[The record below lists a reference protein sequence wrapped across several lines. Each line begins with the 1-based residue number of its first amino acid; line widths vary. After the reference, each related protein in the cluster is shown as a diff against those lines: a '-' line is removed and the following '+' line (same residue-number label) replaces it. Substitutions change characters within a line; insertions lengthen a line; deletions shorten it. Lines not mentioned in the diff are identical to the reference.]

1 MPQENEKVII
11 DAKDGNIT
19 DKFSQDKVILTG
31 VKKFESSDY
40 LDDLVITINKDV
52 SGDSIE
58 KKISYAGY
66 DLRLFLGDFN
76 GDGVS
81 EIMIKGLLE
90 KSIGSYMF
98 VVYAFKDDDLVEIY
112 NHNRFNMMSK
122 FDCKYLDNYRAE
134 IISEK
139 TKEKYIVDLSLRP
152 RRYLDLVYDD
162 NGKLKENSNIKVTN
176 LRNVYAIETDEMDI
190 YNLAL
195 TQVVVGQDNED
206 LISTIESIVSLTN
219 NIPKIKKIE
228 VLISGAKEYIMSRK
242 EVLKDKLINN
252 LPPDAINIPLGDI
265 SNNKIIS
272 KDFDGDGQE
281 EVLVAYTLKGKAYV
295 GLNKK
300 YDGGM
305 YFIDAFEGNGHSIK
319 DLDVVNVNKEFY
331 ILVGW
336 IDNKLQNNI
345 DILSLKNGE
354 LNRAFKYNLPH
365 YDKMFLEDIK
375 GDGKKELIL
384 WVKDIDK
391 AYNIAI
397 YEFCKSGIRKTNKY
411 DSIYFEKVIKYYD
424 TLLDNDT
431 NSAVY
436 LYHLAIAQ
444 YRTYDYSGA
453 NDTIKKALK
462 LKDRYPS
469 NDEFN
474 KLRLKIRKSF
484 RK

>member
-40 LDDLVITINKDV
+40 LADLVITINKDV
-52 SGDSIE
+52 SGDLIE
-58 KKISYAGY
+58 KKIPYAGY

-112 NHNRFNMMSK
+112 NYNRFNMMSK

-206 LISTIESIVSLTN
+206 IISTIESIVSLTN

-228 VLISGAKEYIMSRK
+228 VLISII
-242 EVLKDKLINN
+242 V
-252 LPPDAINIPLGDI
+252 NI
-265 SNNKIIS
+265 
-272 KDFDGDGQE
+272 
-281 EVLVAYTLKGKAYV
+281 
-295 GLNKK
+295 
-300 YDGGM
+300 
-305 YFIDAFEGNGHSIK
+305 
-319 DLDVVNVNKEFY
+319 
-331 ILVGW
+331 
-336 IDNKLQNNI
+336 
-345 DILSLKNGE
+345 
-354 LNRAFKYNLPH
+354 
-365 YDKMFLEDIK
+365 
-375 GDGKKELIL
+375 
-384 WVKDIDK
+384 
-391 AYNIAI
+391 
-397 YEFCKSGIRKTNKY
+397 
-411 DSIYFEKVIKYYD
+411 VI
-424 TLLDNDT
+424 
-431 NSAVY
+431 
-436 LYHLAIAQ
+436 
-444 YRTYDYSGA
+444 
-453 NDTIKKALK
+453 
-462 LKDRYPS
+462 
-469 NDEFN
+469 
-474 KLRLKIRKSF
+474 
-484 RK
+484 

>member
-1 MPQENEKVII
+1 
-11 DAKDGNIT
+11 
-19 DKFSQDKVILTG
+19 
-31 VKKFESSDY
+31 
-40 LDDLVITINKDV
+40 
-52 SGDSIE
+52 
-58 KKISYAGY
+58 
-66 DLRLFLGDFN
+66 
-76 GDGVS
+76 
-81 EIMIKGLLE
+81 MIKGLLE

-190 YNLAL
+190 YNLSL
-195 TQVVVGQDNED
+195 TQVVIGEDNED
-206 LISTIESIVSLTN
+206 IISTIESIVSLTN

-331 ILVGW
+331 ILVG
-336 IDNKLQNNI
+336 
-345 DILSLKNGE
+345 
-354 LNRAFKYNLPH
+354 
-365 YDKMFLEDIK
+365 
-375 GDGKKELIL
+375 
-384 WVKDIDK
+384 
-391 AYNIAI
+391 
-397 YEFCKSGIRKTNKY
+397 
-411 DSIYFEKVIKYYD
+411 
-424 TLLDNDT
+424 
-431 NSAVY
+431 
-436 LYHLAIAQ
+436 
-444 YRTYDYSGA
+444 
-453 NDTIKKALK
+453 
-462 LKDRYPS
+462 
-469 NDEFN
+469 
-474 KLRLKIRKSF
+474 
-484 RK
+484 